1 MGISPEKWGPILW
14 GAIHMTCLA
23 GSATS
28 EFVNAFA
35 EALPCPACSGHFKE
49 VLTEL
54 PFPESRDPFILF
66 EWSVNAHNRVN
77 SRIGKPILTVE
88 QAFKIW
94 TEPSTKPEAPQ
105 FDFKILI
112 IILLL
117 TVLFFMLLKK

>member
-1 MGISPEKWGPILW
+1 
-14 GAIHMTCLA
+14 MTCLA
-23 GSATS
+23 GSATN

-49 VLTEL
+49 VLAEL
-54 PFPESRDPFILF
+54 PFPDSRDPLILF

-77 SRIGKPILTVE
+77 ARIGKPIFTVE

-94 TEPSTKPEAPQ
+94 TEPPAKPESPQ
-105 FDFKILI
+105 FDFKIVI

-117 TVLFFMLLKK
+117 IVLFFMLLKK